1 MNDEIVKV
9 ESSLQEINNTLAIL
23 MNEMSEIK
31 DNFERTQQSLM
42 PKEEIVEDE
51 KLEIKLDNLF
61 QQISLLEIES
71 ESMKKELKELNSN
84 KVKLETNY

>member
-31 DNFERTQQSLM
+31 DDFERTQQSLM

-51 KLEIKLDNLF
+51 KLEIKLDNLS

-84 KVKLETNY
+84 KVKLENNY

>member
-1 MNDEIVKV
+1 MNDEIFKV
-9 ESSLQEINNTLAIL
+9 ELSLQEINNTLAIL

-31 DNFERTQQSLM
+31 DDFERTQQSLM

-51 KLEIKLDNLF
+51 KLEIKLDNLS

-71 ESMKKELKELNSN
+71 ESMK
-84 KVKLETNY
+84 

>member
-31 DNFERTQQSLM
+31 DDFERTQQSMM
-42 PKEEIVEDE
+42 PREEIVEDE
-51 KLEIKLDNLF
+51 KLEIKLDTLS
-61 QQISLLEIES
+61 QQISLLEIET
-71 ESMKKELKELNSN
+71 ESMKQELKELIIN
-84 KVKLETNY
+84 KS

>member
-31 DNFERTQQSLM
+31 DDFERTQQSLM

-51 KLEIKLDNLF
+51 KLEIKLDNLS
-61 QQISLLEIES
+61 QRISLLEIES
-71 ESMKKELKELNSN
+71 ESMK
-84 KVKLETNY
+84 